1 MESLA
6 NPALLARPRR
16 RRRAYALL
24 FLIVALEAALLLPRF
39 QPGSRMG
46 GDSHDYDTLA
56 RNVAT
61 RGCYSLESDCAP
73 STLRTPGYPLFL
85 AAVYKAGG
93 GIRAAKVVQFAVHLL
108 AAMLLYE
115 LAALYFSEGIALL
128 AAVLCATFLP
138 LVLSPL
144 YHMPE
149 TLATAAAVATVWA
162 ASRINGWKW
171 ALAFGAAGG
180 VAYLVRPTLVLLPIG
195 LGMGLLLVGRASVR
209 QMATAA
215 LACAAVLAPWVAR
228 NSVVQHRLSVG
239 SPPGW
244 PVYISALQ
252 WQGRLTY
259 DLEGAAYLPI
269 TVERERRV
277 TALHAQGMTVA
288 DATAATDVAYF
299 HEGMREYGRVPLY
312 AFVLRWPVRMAHFW
326 GPYDSGLG
334 LPYMFLYGP
343 AQWLAMFVLCA
354 AGLWGERRR
363 LAGQCA
369 LWIPVLCLSLFH
381 TFFHVEPRYAFMGWP
396 FFLVYSAVGLAALAQ
411 GLQRQ
416 RPAPVRGASAAQ

>member
-1 MESLA
+1 MEALA
-6 NPALLARPRR
+6 NPAPPARTRHRR
-16 RRRAYALL
+16 KAYALL
-24 FLIVALEAALLLPRF
+24 LLIVVLEAALLLPRF
-39 QPGSRMG
+39 SSTGLMG
-46 GDSHDYDTLA
+46 GDSWDYDSLA
-56 RNVAT
+56 RSMVEH
-61 RGCYSLESDCAP
+61 GCYSLQDDCAP

-85 AAVYKAGG
+85 AAVYKVGG
-93 GIRAAKVVQFAVHLL
+93 GIQAARVVQFAVHLL
-108 AAMLLYE
+108 TAMLLYE
-115 LAALYFSEGIALL
+115 LAALYFTEGTALL
-128 AAVLCATFLP
+128 AAVLYATFLP

-162 ASRINGWKW
+162 ASRIHNWKTS
-171 ALAFGAAGG
+171 LVFGAAGG
-180 VAYLVRPTLVLLPIG
+180 VAYLVRPTLVLLPLG
-195 LGMGLLLVGRASVR
+195 LGIGLLLARRASLR
-209 QMATAA
+209 RMAIAA
-215 LACAAVLAPWVAR
+215 LACAAVLAPWIAR
-228 NSVVQHRLSVG
+228 SSMVQHRLSVG

-259 DLEGAAYLPI
+259 DLDGAAYLPI

-288 DATAATDVAYF
+288 DATAATDVEYF
-299 HEGMREYGRVPLY
+299 HRGMREYGRVPLY

-326 GPYDSGLG
+326 GPNDSELG
-334 LPYMFLYGP
+334 LAYMFLFGP
-343 AQWLAMFVLCA
+343 AQWLAMLVFCA
-354 AGLWGERRR
+354 AGLWRERRR

-396 FFLVYSAVGLAALAQ
+396 FFLLYSAVGLAAIAQ
-411 GLQRQ
+411 RLQRQ
-416 RPAPVRGASAAQ
+416 RPSPVRRASAAH